1 MSDPLSDPR
10 VIKGEKTLQTSIYS
24 PARLSLRFDGEI
36 KSFTDKHKLKE
47 FSITKKALQEMLKGL
62 LCEKEKVIT
71 RNMKIIKGNIS
82 LVKAHI
88 YKS

>member
-1 MSDPLSDPR
+1 
-10 VIKGEKTLQTSIYS
+10 
-24 PARLSLRFDGEI
+24 
-36 KSFTDKHKLKE
+36 
-47 FSITKKALQEMLKGL
+47 MLKGL